1 MVPFAS
7 WPAKVAAPPIRPPCP
22 DARYHPR
29 QDRRRPRFDPP
40 VIEAP
45 AAQRRRGRA
54 SGGTVATRRADV
66 KPVAVIQ
73 YAGNDGPGRFGDYM
87 AARRLPLRVFHA
99 WNGEALPGTL
109 DGFGGLCL
117 LGGPMSVNDDLPF
130 LRESETLIRAAIRD
144 DVPVLGHC
152 LGGQLMSAALGG
164 KVTRAAQ
171 PEIGWI
177 DISTQPHGNAAEW
190 FGSNALSVFQW
201 HADTFSVPAGARHLA
216 TSAACENQAFACGEL
231 HLAMQF
237 HCEITI
243 DKIDDWIGSEA
254 GRAEIAACT
263 VDSVQS
269 PARIR
274 ALTAERIAASL
285 HTADHIYWRWT
296 RNLRP

>member
-1 MVPFAS
+1 M
-7 WPAKVAAPPIRPPCP
+7 
-22 DARYHPR
+22 
-29 QDRRRPRFDPP
+29 
-40 VIEAP
+40 
-45 AAQRRRGRA
+45 
-54 SGGTVATRRADV
+54 

-73 YAGNDGPGRFGDYM
+73 YAGNDGPGHFGDHM
-87 AARRLPLRVFHA
+87 AARGLPIRIFQA
-99 WNGEALPGTL
+99 WNGEALPRTL
-109 DGFGGLCL
+109 GGFSGLCL

-130 LRESETLIRAAIRD
+130 LRESEALIRAAIRD
-144 DVPVLGHC
+144 DLPVLGHC

-177 DISTQPHGNAAEW
+177 DISTQPDCNAAGW
-190 FGSNALSVFQW
+190 FGCDAFSIFQW

-216 TSAACENQAFACGEL
+216 ASAACENQAFACGEL

-243 DKIDDWIGSEA
+243 GKIDDWIGSEA
-254 GRAEIAACT
+254 GRAEIAACA
-263 VDSVQS
+263 VESVQS

-274 ALTAERIAASL
+274 ALTGERIAASL
-285 HTADHIYWRWT
+285 HTADHIYRRWT